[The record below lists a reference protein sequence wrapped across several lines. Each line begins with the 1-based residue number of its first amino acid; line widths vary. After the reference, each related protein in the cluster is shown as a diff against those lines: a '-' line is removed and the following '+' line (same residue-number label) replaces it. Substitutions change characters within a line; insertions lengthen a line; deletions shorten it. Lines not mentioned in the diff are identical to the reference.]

1 MRLAQSCSY
10 KDNNIIN
17 IKTGLNDSDKYIIQ
31 YVFHILGISM
41 KPFFY
46 DSVGI
51 LESAQKRLV
60 THTSLILS
68 DLYYLNEFYNALISF
83 FYSLRHIKFIYPLI
97 TFP

>member
-1 MRLAQSCSY
+1 MRLTKRRSY
-10 KDNNIIN
+10 KNNNIIN
-17 IKTGLNDSDKYIIQ
+17 IKTGLNDSDKPIIQ

-46 DSVGI
+46 NSVGI
-51 LESAQKRLV
+51 LESAKKRLV

-68 DLYYLNEFYNALISF
+68 DFVLLEFYNAMISF
-83 FYSLRHIKFIYPLI
+83 FYPLRHIKFIYPLI